1 MNRSRLA
8 PALLCAVL
16 LAGVALGA
24 CSTTSGGTP
33 VTLSTTTTAGA
44 ADAGPTTSTTAEPDA
59 SEGKELFVYA
69 PEEGDC
75 IDLRATGDQGATTTR
90 ALPDANATPHGSK
103 ELILRLDCNLPHQ
116 YEVIAVV
123 PAGLPGTPDE
133 PALDRRGQAAVP
145 AGVRRL
151 RGHAVPGLV
160 ARGRLGPAERGAAGP
175 QGPADRLPGLRPR
188 RQAGRLGPRLR
199 PLNPACSTLSAP
211 RSRTPS
217 PRPRATQPQAP
228 QAPLAVARIRPQSR
242 SEPATN

>member
-16 LAGVALGA
+16 VAGTAVGA

-44 ADAGPTTSTTAEPDA
+44 ADPGPTTSTTAEPDA

-90 ALPDANATPHGSK
+90 ALPDPNATPHGSK
-103 ELILRLDCNLPHQ
+103 ELILRLDCDLPHQ

-123 PAGLPGTPDE
+123 GAGLPGTPDE
-133 PALDRRGQAAVP
+133 AALIAAAKQLCPAAFAAYVGTPYQDSSLEVGWVLPSEEQRARRVQQIGCLAFDPTGKLV
-145 AGVRRL
+145 GSVR
-151 RGHAVPGLV
+151 GS
-160 ARGRLGPAERGAAGP
+160 AR
-175 QGPADRLPGLRPR
+175 
-188 RQAGRLGPRLR
+188 
-199 PLNPACSTLSAP
+199 
-211 RSRTPS
+211 
-217 PRPRATQPQAP
+217 
-228 QAPLAVARIRPQSR
+228 
-242 SEPATN
+242 